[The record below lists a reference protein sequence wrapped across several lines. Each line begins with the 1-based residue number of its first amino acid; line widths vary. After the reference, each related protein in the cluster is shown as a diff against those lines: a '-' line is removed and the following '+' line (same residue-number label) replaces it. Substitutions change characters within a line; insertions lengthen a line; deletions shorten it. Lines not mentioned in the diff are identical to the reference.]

1 MAMNMR
7 TMRVMRSI
15 YATAA
20 ARTAL
25 SVLLPLALT
34 AALPGTAS
42 AQADSYPAKPIR
54 IVVPFPAGGATDI
67 AAREIAAK
75 MSANWKQPVTVE
87 NRAGAGGNVGSDVVA
102 KSAPDGYT
110 LIMGVTGSHAINISL
125 YAKMPYHPVNDFEA
139 ITQVAVVPNV
149 VVVHPSVPANT
160 LSEFIALAKKQPG
173 KYDYASLGSGTAAHL
188 GMEMLKTAAGVYMV
202 HIPYR
207 GSAPAVAD
215 LIGGQVQVMMDG
227 LPSALPHVKTGRLRA
242 LAVTSA
248 KRSPA
253 APDLPTI
260 AESGYPGFYADAWSG
275 LFAPKGTPKAI
286 VDKLAAESA
295 RILALPDVRERF
307 AALGAEPVGST
318 PQAFAQH
325 VQREIEKWAKVVKQ
339 SGAKA
344 D

>member
-1 MAMNMR
+1 MR
-7 TMRVMRSI
+7 GVIAFRVL
-15 YATAA
+15 AC
-20 ARTAL
+20 
-25 SVLLPLALT
+25 LPLVC
-34 AALPGTAS
+34 LPTAS
-42 AQADSYPAKPIR
+42 LAQADNFPARQIR

-67 AAREIAAK
+67 AARAIADK
-75 MSANWKQPVTVE
+75 MSQNWKQPVVVE

-102 KSAPDGYT
+102 KSPADGYT
-110 LIMGVTGSHAINISL
+110 LIMGVTGSHAINVSL
-125 YAKMPYHPVNDFEA
+125 YSKMPYDPVKDFEP
-139 ITQVAVVPNV
+139 ISQVAVVPNV
-149 VVVHPSVPANT
+149 VVVHPSVPAQT
-160 LSEFIALAKKQPG
+160 LSEFIALAKRNPG

-188 GMEMLKTAAGVYMV
+188 GMEMLKTSAGVFMV

-227 LPSALPHVKTGRLRA
+227 LPSALPHVKAGRLRA
-242 LAVTSA
+242 LAVTSQ

-275 LFAPKGTPKAI
+275 LFAPKGTPKPVI
-286 VDKLAAESA
+286 DKLAGEVR

-307 AALGAEPVGST
+307 AGLGAEPVGST
-318 PQAFAQH
+318 PAEFAQH
-325 VQREIEKWAKVVKQ
+325 VQREIDKWAKVVKQ

>member
-1 MAMNMR
+1 MLTPMLTR
-7 TMRVMRSI
+7 LS
-15 YATAA
+15 AT
-20 ARTAL
+20 
-25 SVLLPLALT
+25 
-34 AALPGTAS
+34 TAS
-42 AQADSYPAKPIR
+42 AALLLAAMLTQTAFAQAVDYPAKAIR

-67 AAREIAAK
+67 AAREIANK
-75 MSANWKQPVTVE
+75 MGANWKQPVTVE
-87 NRAGAGGNVGSDVVA
+87 NRGGAGGNVGSDVVA

-149 VVVHPSVPANT
+149 VVVHPSVPAKT
-160 LSEFIALAKKQPG
+160 LQEFIALAKKQPG

-227 LPSALPHVKTGRLRA
+227 LPSALPHVKAGRLRA
-242 LAVTSA
+242 LAVTSQ

-253 APDLPTI
+253 APDLPAI

-275 LFAPKGTPKAI
+275 LFAPKGTPRAV
-286 VDKLAAESA
+286 VDKLAQETQ
-295 RILALPDVRERF
+295 RILNLPDVRERF
-307 AALGAEPVGST
+307 AALGAEPVGSS
-318 PQAFAQH
+318 PQEFAQH
-325 VQREIEKWAKVVKQ
+325 VQREIAKWAAVVKQ